1 MRDRQTGLRTAA
13 WLAAFVTGVLTA
25 TALPSVAFADKP
37 ADKTAKADKAAPKA
51 AKAKPP
57 AKKKGA
63 KAEKAEADK
72 AEEAKRAEA
81 RKNYEDG
88 ETKFANNDYAGA
100 FTGYKAANDIIPSP
114 QTLYKMAVSL
124 DKQGKADD
132 AVVAYQTFLD
142 SKPPTD
148 KYETKIADSQ
158 ARLAEIK
165 KKTPIVFRVKTDP
178 AGASIA
184 IDGDPQMGT
193 TPLELKLPP
202 GKHTLHVTSPGYEA
216 ADKELNVAAGSESV
230 EVTLNKAPPKE
241 VAVKP
246 PPAPTPA
253 PAAPAPPP
261 AGERKAGATGYVLV
275 GLAAVGV
282 GVGTV
287 FGIKALNAKSDFNNG
302 NKTND
307 QADTVDRNALVAD
320 LIFGTALTLG
330 VTGTVLLLSGSDKST
345 GGAHETFVASRPS
358 LRLVPVVGP
367 TTAAASAVLQF

>member
-1 MRDRQTGLRTAA
+1 MRDRQRGLRTAA

-25 TALPSVAFADKP
+25 TALPSVAFAQKP
-37 ADKTAKADKAAPKA
+37 ADKTAKADKP

-63 KAEKAEADK
+63 KAEKADADK
-72 AEEAKRAEA
+72 AEEAKRADA
-81 RKNYEDG
+81 RKSYEEG

-100 FTGYKAANDIIPSP
+100 FAGYKAANDIIPSP

-124 DKQGKADD
+124 DKQGKTDEAS
-132 AVVAYQTFLD
+132 VAYQTFLD

-148 KYETKIADSQ
+148 KYETKIADAQ
-158 ARLAEIK
+158 ARLGELK
-165 KKTPIVFRVKTDP
+165 KKTPIVFKVKTDP
-178 AGASIA
+178 AGASVA

-261 AGERKAGATGYVLV
+261 AVEHKSGATGYVLV

-345 GGAHETFVASRPS
+345 GGEQGTSVASRPS
-358 LRLVPVVGP
+358 LRLLPVVGP
-367 TTAAASAVLQF
+367 TTAAASAVLRF